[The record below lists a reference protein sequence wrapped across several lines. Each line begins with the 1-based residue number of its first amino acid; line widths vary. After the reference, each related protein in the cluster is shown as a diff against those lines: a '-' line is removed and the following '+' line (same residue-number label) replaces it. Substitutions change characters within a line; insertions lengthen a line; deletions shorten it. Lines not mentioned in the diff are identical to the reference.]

1 MKPNLINKKI
11 IYNMLNDEK
20 YVINSINI
28 TNYEKKN
35 LLFNFFVIL
44 FLILF
49 FLIII
54 FRYFDKKENEKN
66 IY

>member
-11 IYNMLNDEK
+11 IYNMLN
-20 YVINSINI
+20 
-28 TNYEKKN
+28 EKKTIINELNYKKTN

-44 FLILF
+44 FLIIF
-49 FLIII
+49 FLILI

-66 IY
+66 IS